1 MFVFIVVGFSIVHNT
16 EAFEEYLSLILEKI
30 IEKTNIYSAY
40 SKICIQFLCPD
51 MSHMFHKVK
60 TRHRAVRFIVGDC
73 MQACHSCDHS
83 VICFKSCSFSENSM
97 AVIACCVTGLILC
110 FLEAGQ

>member
-1 MFVFIVVGFSIVHNT
+1 M
-16 EAFEEYLSLILEKI
+16 
-30 IEKTNIYSAY
+30 EKTNIYSAY

-60 TRHRAVRFIVGDC
+60 TIHRTVCFIVGDC
-73 MQACHSCDHS
+73 MQACHSCYRI
-83 VICFKSCSFSENSM
+83 VICFTSHSFSENSM
-97 AVIACCVTGLILC
+97 AVIACYVTGLILC